1 MFLLFPIQGWPQE
14 LWLVRRFIDVAKPY
28 RSQGGSN
35 SRPCG
40 WRPHALT
47 NWAMEASA
55 AGRRCFA
62 WLADIDAAFAWQARC
77 LWHWAGSSGVLGR
90 VWRRGLLH
98 GRRGSGWH
106 WCGRRGTSWHRR
118 AFCVAGVAL
127 MASSGTGLG
136 VALGDID
143 GRFAWRAWRLV
154 TLTYLLCGRCG
165 AWWH

>member
-1 MFLLFPIQGWPQE
+1 MACKEVHRRSKTIPLPGRLK
-14 LWLVRRFIDVAKPY
+14 LSTMWLTAS
-28 RSQGGSN
+28 RSNQLSYGSLCC
-35 SRPCG
+35 S
-40 WRPHALT
+40 
-47 NWAMEASA
+47 
-55 AGRRCFA
+55 RRCFA